1 MRGRSRYHQQI
12 ELSPDRIET
21 LAAGEAEENAEQV
34 EQSIATAL
42 KRPSPFLLFGWRPN
56 STPPIGVPRQELIA
70 VVPIRMLRL
79 TCCERG
85 PDRAAS
91 RIGRTR

>member
-1 MRGRSRYHQQI
+1 MHGGSRYHQQI

-42 KRPSPFLLFGWRPN
+42 
-56 STPPIGVPRQELIA
+56 T
-70 VVPIRMLRL
+70 
-79 TCCERG
+79 
-85 PDRAAS
+85 D
-91 RIGRTR
+91 